1 MAVPTARTDL
11 SATAA
16 SNSPQGTDAIGS
28 ATGPDDYI
36 RALSSLIRLNYDDVL
51 LRAPLASPTFT
62 GTVSLSDANLAISGA
77 AKRITA
83 DFSNATVASR
93 TMFQAAITNASTNVG
108 ALPNGT
114 SGTSSWQVFGDSDAT
129 DCVRGIFGVFTAS
142 EVSLESGIAGTAT
155 YVPLL
160 LKTGGATQLGV
171 EIDGRVYGTNL
182 HNVGTVTGTT
192 KQYLASG
199 TFAPTAEASTNVTS
213 CDSVAGGKWTRVG
226 NVVTVTG
233 TATITPTAGTGADTA
248 FYLTLP
254 IASNFAQ
261 TYDACGTMI
270 GQDTGLNVST
280 NSGTVSADT
289 ANDRVLLRFR
299 NNALVQIVVR
309 YHYQYEI
316 L

>member
-16 SNSPQGTDAIGS
+16 SNSPQGSDAIGS

-36 RALSSLIRLNYDDVL
+36 RALSSLIRLNYDDTL
-51 LRAPLASPTFT
+51 LLAPLASPFFT
-62 GTVSLSDANLAISGA
+62 GTVNLSDANLAISGT

-83 DFSNATVASR
+83 DFSAATVANR
-93 TMFQAAITNASTNVG
+93 TALKTSIANGSTNIG
-108 ALPNGT
+108 AIPNGT
-114 SGTSSWQVFGDSDAT
+114 STTSSFQAIADPDAT
-129 DCVRGIFGVFTAS
+129 DCVRGVFGVFAGADVT
-142 EVSLESGIAGTAT
+142 VESGITGTAT

-182 HNVGTVTGTT
+182 HNVGTVTGTA
-192 KQYLASG
+192 KQFLASG
-199 TFAPTAEASTNVTS
+199 TFTPTAEASTNVTS

-248 FYLTLP
+248 FYLTIP

-261 TYDACGTMI
+261 TYDAAGVMI
-270 GQDTGLNVST
+270 GQDSGSNVST

-289 ANDRVLLRFR
+289 TNDRVLLRFR
-299 NNALVQIVVR
+299 NNAVVAIVVR
-309 YHYQYEI
+309 YNYQYEI